1 MAAITLLSPP
11 RRQLR
16 AGTNPSDSAAEGLP
30 SVWPGGQGRIAQQEC
45 CIFPSLGLTFGEE
58 SASQVVLLVKNPPA
72 IAGDIRDV
80 HSIPGSGSSPG
91 GGNVN
96 PLQYASLE
104 NPVERGAWRAIVHGV
119 TQSRT
124 RLK

>member
-91 GGNVN
+91 EGNGNALPCSCLVN
-96 PLQYASLE
+96 PM
-104 NPVERGAWRAIVHGV
+104 ERGAWQAIVHGV
-119 TQSRT
+119 T
-124 RLK
+124 KE